1 MARLFVSAD
10 IEGIVGVV
18 TREQASPGA
27 PEYASA
33 RIWMT
38 DTVAAAAEAAFAAG
52 IEEVVVADSHGPAQ
66 NLLIDRLPRRVQVV
80 RGKPRPLGMV
90 CGVEAGP
97 YVGALFLG
105 WHTGSTHA
113 SGILGHTMRGLVVRE
128 IRLNG
133 RVVSEAGFYHPL
145 IGEFGVPLI
154 GISGDD
160 QFVEETRGLV
170 GDVEAA
176 VVKWSYG
183 HLAARTMVPA
193 DAHDAVAAMT
203 RRALARIDSF
213 RPCRLEGPVTLD
225 LGFKHRP
232 PAEVLS
238 LLPGVERVDGYGIR
252 TVVPDMRGASN
263 FLSVALGYSATEQ

>member
-1 MARLFVSAD
+1 MRLYISAD

-18 TREQASPGA
+18 SREQTLPGGF
-27 PEYASA
+27 EYPSA

-38 DTVAAAAEAAFAAG
+38 DTVAAAAEAAFAMG
-52 IEEVVVADSHGPAQ
+52 VEEVVVADSHGPMQ
-66 NLLIDRLPRRVQVV
+66 NLLIDRLPSRVQVV

-90 CGVEAGP
+90 AGCEVGS

-105 WHTGSTHA
+105 WHTGSTHV
-113 SGILGHTMRGLVVRE
+113 SGVLGHTMRGLVVRE
-128 IRLNG
+128 VRLNG
-133 RVVSEAGFYHPL
+133 QVVSEAGFYHPL
-145 IGEFGVPLI
+145 LGQFGIPLI

-160 QFVEETRGLV
+160 QFVQETRGLV

-183 HLAARTMVPA
+183 HLSARSMVPP

-203 RRALARIDSF
+203 RRALARLPEF
-213 RPCRLEGPVTLD
+213 RPCRIEGDIVLAVA
-225 LGFKHRP
+225 FKHRP

-238 LLPGVERVDGYGIR
+238 LLPGVERTDAYTIR
-252 TVVPDMRGASN
+252 TVVPDMRAASD
-263 FLSVALGYSATEQ
+263 FMTVALGFSPTEQ